1 MHIQRKGKAAMK
13 MYFNQKM
20 DTGNVTDED
29 YSPVTLK
36 DSIEKTRRA
45 LNDAYAGFDNAVDVD
60 MIDSYIYEINSLQ
73 KRYKH
78 LTNLAALE
86 TTPEEDALCK
96 HSPVRALISHVLS

>member
-1 MHIQRKGKAAMK
+1 MK
-13 MYFNQKM
+13 MYFNQKIE
-20 DTGNVTDED
+20 TDNMTEED
-29 YSPVTLK
+29 YTPVTLK

-78 LTNLAALE
+78 LTDLAALE
-86 TTPEEDALCK
+86 TAPEEDMLYK

>member
-1 MHIQRKGKAAMK
+1 MK
-13 MYFNQKM
+13 MYFNQKIE
-20 DTGNVTDED
+20 TGSMTEED
-29 YSPVTLK
+29 YTPVTLK

-86 TTPEEDALCK
+86 TTPEEDMLCK